1 MNLFEVFCCVYMA
14 LVPDF
19 ITYTLP
25 ILNLSSVV

>member
-19 ITYTLP
+19 IIYTLP
-25 ILNLSSVV
+25 ILIQRYKK